1 MMRRSRRT
9 SPASPD
15 APLQSLEQRHQVL
28 LQELGDIGL
37 VLRGTIG
44 KRMMRCGQSRCRC
57 QTDPA
62 ARHGPYYLW
71 TRKVSAKTVTLRL
84 EATQAT
90 RLQQWTKNMRRLD
103 RLVKALQKL
112 GLRAADAVRSPK

>member
-9 SPASPD
+9 SPDSSAVLLKSF
-15 APLQSLEQRHQVL
+15 EQRHQVL
-28 LQELGDIGL
+28 LQELADIGL

-57 QTDPA
+57 QTDSA

-71 TRKVSAKTVTLRL
+71 TRKVRAKTVTVRL
-84 EATQAT
+84 NPEQAA
-90 RLQQWTKNMRRLD
+90 RLQQWAKNMRRLD
-103 RLVKALQKL
+103 RLVKALQKT
-112 GLRAADAVRSPK
+112 GLRAADAVRSVR

>member
-1 MMRRSRRT
+1 
-9 SPASPD
+9 
-15 APLQSLEQRHQVL
+15 
-28 LQELGDIGL
+28 
-37 VLRGTIG
+37 
-44 KRMMRCGQSRCRC
+44 MMRCGQSRCRC

-71 TRKVSAKTVTLRL
+71 TRKVSAKTVTVRL

-112 GLRAADAVRSPK
+112 GLRAAEAVRSPK